1 MVVVAF
7 LSLTVTYEA
16 GISAASNFWWCKI
29 PSVTSLSTENRFFFG
44 AFSPSLIKETKQEQW
59 KNIYTTALSLQLV
72 PAGKD
77 WTYVR
82 DTTWPNLRKR
92 ALEKKD
98 KIKKT
103 GTGGGKESRLTEVDN
118 KVLDILGK
126 DSASVCGIGIN
137 DPIENKEEETNENLE
152 TENAIPSCSKHNAE
166 NCAEIETTQNIA
178 ALHKKKSKV
187 INTDDHQEDEIKL
200 LKKRKLELEIEYL
213 EKINEKM
220 SLEILKLKNE
230 LGIVYEDGGCGQTRS
245 PFEIYI
251 ELNSET
257 GGGRNMGLV
266 PVVPTC
272 SPTLKPIL
280 R

>member
-1 MVVVAF
+1 MNIRHNVNI
-7 LSLTVTYEA
+7 
-16 GISAASNFWWCKI
+16 GNF
-29 PSVTSLSTENRFFFG
+29 S
-44 AFSPSLIKETKQEQW
+44 
-59 KNIYTTALSLQLV
+59 QLV
-72 PAGKD
+72 SFLKRKNNGYKAKKSRVFSKEEFYKFLQEAEDSKYLMMKVALIFGIAGALRKHDLLQIEISDAEKD

-137 DPIENKEEETNENLE
+137 DPIENEEEETNENLE

-178 ALHKKKSKV
+178 ALHKKVS
-187 INTDDHQEDEIKL
+187 
-200 LKKRKLELEIEYL
+200 
-213 EKINEKM
+213 
-220 SLEILKLKNE
+220 
-230 LGIVYEDGGCGQTRS
+230 
-245 PFEIYI
+245 
-251 ELNSET
+251 
-257 GGGRNMGLV
+257 
-266 PVVPTC
+266 
-272 SPTLKPIL
+272 
-280 R
+280 